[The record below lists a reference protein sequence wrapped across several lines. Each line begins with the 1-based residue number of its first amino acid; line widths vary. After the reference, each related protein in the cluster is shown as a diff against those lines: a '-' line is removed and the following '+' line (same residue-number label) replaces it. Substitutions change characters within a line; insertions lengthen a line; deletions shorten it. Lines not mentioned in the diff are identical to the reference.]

1 MNFSWLAVLLLAI
14 FAMTASADKCSA
26 PFKKEG
32 NQCVTNRTIR
42 GECPHNSQY
51 SAKINKCVH
60 K

>member
-14 FAMTASADKCSA
+14 FAVTVSADKCPS

-32 NQCVTNRTIR
+32 NKCVTKRTIR
-42 GECPHNSQY
+42 GECPPHSQY
-51 SAKINKCVH
+51 SANINMCVF